1 MISSDVAD
9 TKEALGDT
17 LILYGEDNPGQ
28 LAAAID
34 RAIAIQ
40 KNEKERQIYQN
51 KIAAVV
57 EQNTIDKVAERV
69 NRLLEKVANSQTH
82 TGRMIR

>member
-17 LILYGEDNPGQ
+17 LILYGEDDPRQ

-69 NRLLEKVANSQTH
+69 NRLLEKVANSHSKHIQ
-82 TGRMIR
+82 GE

>member
-1 MISSDVAD
+1 MLQIR
-9 TKEALGDT
+9 KEALGDT
-17 LILYGEDNPGQ
+17 LILYGEDDPRQ

-40 KNEKERQIYQN
+40 KMKKKRQIYQN

-69 NRLLEKVANSQTH
+69 NRLLEKVANSH
-82 TGRMIR
+82 SKHIRGE